1 MTISPIGPLPSL
13 PNLGATSGVSSTP
26 APAPSTAGATA
37 TVGATGGG
45 GFSSVLGNAI
55 DSLNQAQT
63 AASTAEVNAAAGH
76 GTLAN
81 TMVAATVASLDTQ
94 VATSVI
100 DKALAAYTSIA
111 NMTF

>member
-1 MTISPIGPLPSL
+1 MTIPPIGPLPSL
-13 PNLGATSGVSSTP
+13 PNLGATAGVSGSSTP
-26 APAPSTAGATA
+26 AATGATA
-37 TVGATGGG
+37 LGGATGGG
-45 GFSSVLGNAI
+45 GFSSLLGNAI
-55 DSLNQAQT
+55 DSLNQAQAT
-63 AASTAEVNAAAGH
+63 ASTAEVQAAAGH

-100 DKALAAYTSIA
+100 DKALAAYTSVA

>member
-1 MTISPIGPLPSL
+1 MTIPPIGPLPSL
-13 PNLGATSGVSSTP
+13 PNLGATAGVSGPSTP
-26 APAPSTAGATA
+26 VAAGATA
-37 TVGATGGG
+37 LGGATGGG
-45 GFSSVLGNAI
+45 GFSSLLGNAI
-55 DSLNQAQT
+55 DSLNQAQST
-63 AASTAEVNAAAGH
+63 ASTAEVQAAAGH

-100 DKALAAYTSIA
+100 DKALAAYTSVA

>member
-1 MTISPIGPLPSL
+1 MTIPPIGPLPSL
-13 PNLGATSGVSSTP
+13 PNLGATAGLSSP
-26 APAPSTAGATA
+26 SAPGAAGTTAVG
-37 TVGATGGG
+37 GATGGG
-45 GFSSVLGNAI
+45 FSSLLGNAI
-55 DSLNQAQT
+55 DSLNQAQST
-63 AASTAEVNAAAGH
+63 ASTAEVQAAAGH

-100 DKALAAYTSIA
+100 DKALAAYTSVA